1 MTLLRTAYA
10 LPRELLT
17 RGHQEMSGSLA
28 DDSPSGIFHYSDT
41 DNSFHSSFKLP
52 DFEALDPIRV
62 AGDLM
67 SAAATAET
75 RRKSMSGVN
84 LPLPFVG
91 KPINFQMTGES
102 RSGLSFTEKEKAK
115 TDGKADMSP
124 KARKAFQQ
132 ARHLC
137 LHGST
142 ASCDEAL
149 DTFYRVKFGSSLV
162 NTDPVRK
169 VLEDDPTTSFAK
181 LFVPT
186 LEERLNA
193 LNEDSVATSTPTSSS
208 VNEEENVVEPIRR
221 QPVRERH
228 PLTIRRHPFSNVHAL
243 FHPLSR
249 SRKIH
254 SFLRRIS

>member
-1 MTLLRTAYA
+1 MRHCAPITAFLLQIIMTLLRTAYA

-115 TDGKADMSP
+115 TDAG
-124 KARKAFQQ
+124 AFQ
-132 ARHLC
+132 
-137 LHGST
+137 
-142 ASCDEAL
+142 AL